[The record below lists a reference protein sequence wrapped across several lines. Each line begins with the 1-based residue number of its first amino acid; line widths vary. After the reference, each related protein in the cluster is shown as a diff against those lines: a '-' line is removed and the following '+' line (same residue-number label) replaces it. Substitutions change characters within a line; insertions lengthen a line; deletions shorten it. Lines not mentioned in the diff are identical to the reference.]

1 MRGKAVEVVLSDE
14 EREFLEAHVRR
25 HKAPR
30 SLSDRCRIILLCA
43 EGLRSREVAE
53 RTGVHERT
61 VGKWRRRFAERR
73 IEGLSDEYRSGRPRT
88 VTDDKVAEVVERTLS
103 TMPKDATHWSVRSM
117 AKRTGV
123 SHTTVHRIWSAF
135 SLKPHR
141 SETFKLSTDP
151 LFVDKVQDI
160 VGLYMA
166 PPDRAVVLCVDEK
179 SQIRALDR
187 TQPVL
192 PMAPGVA
199 GRRTHDYVR
208 HGTTT
213 LFAALDVAT
222 GAVIGKC
229 FGRHRAS
236 EFLSFLK
243 EVEAAVPDGLDVHL
257 VMDNYATHKTEKVRK
272 WLARRRHWHDHFTP
286 TSASWLN
293 QVEALVRGADQ
304 EEAATER
311 ASLGRRTRGG
321 HHVIHRRAQ
330 REPEALQMGQ
340 VRRRD
345 PCVGQEVLPQD
356 ERTRCERRSLIRT

>member
-14 EREFLEAHVRR
+14 ERGFLETHVRK
-25 HKAPR
+25 HKVPR

-43 EGLRSREVAE
+43 EGLPSREIAG
-53 RTGVHERT
+53 RLGVHEHT
-61 VGKWRRRFAERR
+61 VGKWRRRFAEKRL
-73 IEGLSDEYRSGRPRT
+73 EGLSDEYRPGRPRT
-88 VTDDKVAEVVERTLS
+88 VTDDKVAEVVERTLN

-117 AKRTGV
+117 AEKTGV

-179 SQIRALDR
+179 SQIQALDR

-192 PMAPGVA
+192 PMAPGA
-199 GRRTHDYVR
+199 AERRTHDYTR

-229 FGRHRAS
+229 YRRHRAK
-236 EFLSFLK
+236 EFLAFLK
-243 EVEAAVPDGLDVHL
+243 EVEAAVPEGLDVHL
-257 VMDNYATHKTEKVRK
+257 VMDNYATHKTEKVRQ
-272 WLARRRHWHDHFTP
+272 WLARRRHWQIHFTP

-293 QVEALVRGADQ
+293 QVERWFAELTRKKLQRGVHRSVAELNADILSFIDAHN
-304 EEAATER
+304 EKPKPYKWVKSADEIL
-311 ASLGRRTRGG
+311 AS
-321 HHVIHRRAQ
+321 
-330 REPEALQMGQ
+330 
-340 VRRRD
+340 VRRF
-345 PCVGQEVLPQD
+345 CLKANELSVGKEV
-356 ERTRCERRSLIRT
+356 